1 MTQPES
7 PPADT
12 QANVSPTTRFD
23 IGPRQYPHRH
33 VDRGAAIRLSDGTV
47 LSADITRPATARGK
61 PVEGPLPTV
70 VTFTPYNKMAISR
83 GAPLFD
89 LADRVG
95 PLVSRVIG
103 PTTTGRAGPRELIRA
118 LGGGGTDVLRASQT
132 LVSRGYAYVMIDVRG
147 TGSST
152 GIMEMFSE
160 REQQDSIEALEWV
173 RNQPWCNGDLALSG
187 ISYSAIVA
195 LQAAGNQPEGLKAVF
210 AVEGSADVAKDWI
223 QTGGAQSVFT
233 IGWLAVVNFA
243 KWAPSI
249 PALLRAGVA
258 SKFIGDRF
266 RSPLTML
273 GTILGMAVKEDHI
286 ESFYNADAEKRPP
299 KIEDIKAATWIHG
312 GWHDIFA
319 RSNTEMFERLSLAK
333 GQKQLVIDDAYHL
346 NPGAG
351 FGTDDHPQRLNELQC
366 AFFDRWLQ
374 HQENGIDS
382 YGPVTLR
389 ELGTGDWLTQS
400 AFPHPQAQVERWY
413 LSGESSGAARHAA
426 IDGSLGPAKTPGAVQ
441 FELPRRGISFFSY
454 ATNVTAMG
462 ALSMLGSGWFSDNRS
477 SEASSVSFTSKPL
490 TSDLQLSGYLNLHLR
505 VLAHGTEAFWAVTVC
520 DVAPDGSSAVVT
532 AGALRSTRRA
542 VDEIASLRVNGQLV
556 RPEHPL
562 TELSLLP
569 VIPDEPHDLDIELN
583 ATAAFLPAGHRLRVA
598 VTRTS
603 WPRHLL
609 GPKVNKY
616 IKGQAI
622 VLDPEHPSWLSF
634 HAVPETG
641 EKVS

>member
-7 PPADT
+7 PMAD
-12 QANVSPTTRFD
+12 AEAVVSPTTRFD
-23 IGPRQYPHRH
+23 IGPRKYPRRY

-47 LSADITRPATARGK
+47 LSADVTRPATARGK
-61 PVEGPLPTV
+61 PVPDPLPTV

-89 LADRVG
+89 LADQLG
-95 PLVSRVIG
+95 PLVSRVVG

-152 GIMEMFSE
+152 GVMEMFSE

-195 LQAAGNQPEGLKAVF
+195 LQAAGNQPAGLKAVF

-249 PALLRAGVA
+249 PALLRAKVVRR
-258 SKFIGDRF
+258 FIGDRL

-286 ESFYNADAEKRPP
+286 ESYYNADAEKRPP
-299 KIEDIKAATWIHG
+299 KIEDITAPTWIHG

-319 RSNTEMFERLSLAK
+319 RSNTEMFERLNLA
-333 GQKQLVIDDAYHL
+333 GGAKQLVIDDAYHL

-351 FGTDDHPQRLNELQC
+351 FGTDNHPQRLDELQC
-366 AFFDRWLQ
+366 AFFDRWLNSRA
-374 HQENGIDS
+374 NGIDS

-389 ELGTGDWLTQS
+389 ELGTGEWITSS
-400 AFPHPQAQVERWY
+400 AFPDPQARIERWY
-413 LSGESSGAARHAA
+413 LSGQASGAACHAA
-426 IDGSLGPAKTPGAVQ
+426 IDGSLGPAKTTERIQ
-441 FELPRRGISFFSY
+441 LELPRRGIGFQSY

-462 ALSMLGSGWFSDNRS
+462 ALSMLGKRWFSDNRA
-477 SEASSVSFTSKPL
+477 SEAGSVTFTSQPL
-490 TSDLQLSGYLNLHLR
+490 TNDVHLSGYLTLHLR
-505 VLAHGTEAFWAVTVC
+505 VLAHGAEAFWAVTVC
-520 DVAPDGSSAVVT
+520 DVAPDESSAVLT

-542 VDEIASLRVNGQLV
+542 VDEIASLRVNGQLI

-569 VIPDEPHDLDIELN
+569 VIPDEPHELDIELN
-583 ATAAFLPAGHRLRVA
+583 ATAALVAAGHRLRVA
-598 VTRTS
+598 ITRTS

-609 GPKVNKY
+609 GPKVTKH

-622 VLDPEHPSWLSF
+622 VIDPLHPSWLSF
-634 HAVPETG
+634 QAVAETG
-641 EKVS
+641 EQIS